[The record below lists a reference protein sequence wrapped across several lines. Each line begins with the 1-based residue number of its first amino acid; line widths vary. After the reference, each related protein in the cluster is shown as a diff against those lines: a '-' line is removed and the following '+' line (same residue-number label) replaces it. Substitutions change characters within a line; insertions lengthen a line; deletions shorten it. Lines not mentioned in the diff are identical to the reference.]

1 MRALLAV
8 VVLGVA
14 GAALLVEMFS
24 VTTSG
29 PAQISPFFLMTVL
42 APIVLRCVVGVQ
54 TRRRMF
60 VNCMAVGTVMSVVF
74 LGWFAIVKNPSGGPW
89 YAYVPGLLFLL
100 GCAAIA
106 SAMIAIV
113 TASPEAAGK
122 RDVRGK
128 LRDVIA
134 STATFATCYIVIG
147 FLRHHPPGG
156 FGVLS
161 TVSWGVFLGFF
172 FVLVSVVIYLPILVL
187 SRRAL
192 HQRPRAPLAVLGAF
206 LFPIPMLA
214 FPLLQGRLE
223 GVARLLLHDPVA
235 LTWTALPYVLAGA
248 TLGWLIAAPRHDVQ
262 HTV

>member
-1 MRALLAV
+1 MRTLLTV
-8 VVLGVA
+8 LLLGVV

-42 APIVLRCVVGVQ
+42 TPIVLRSVTGVN

-60 VNCMAVGTVMSVVF
+60 VSCMTVGLVMSVVF
-74 LGWFAIVKNPSGGPW
+74 LTWFAIAKNPARAPW
-89 YAYVPGLLFLL
+89 YGYIPGLMFLL
-100 GCAAIA
+100 GCVALA

-113 TASPEAAGK
+113 TASPDATDTRNVRGRM
-122 RDVRGK
+122 RDV
-128 LRDVIA
+128 VA
-134 STATFATCYIVIG
+134 SSAIFAISYSAVG
-147 FLRHHPPGG
+147 FLRHHSAVD
-156 FGVLS
+156 VLS
-161 TVSWGVFLGFF
+161 TVSWGLFLACF

-192 HQRPRAPLAVLGAF
+192 HQRSRAPLAVLGAF

-235 LTWTALPYVLAGA
+235 LTSTALPYALAGA
-248 TLGWLIAAPRHDVQ
+248 TLGWLIAAPRHGVQ